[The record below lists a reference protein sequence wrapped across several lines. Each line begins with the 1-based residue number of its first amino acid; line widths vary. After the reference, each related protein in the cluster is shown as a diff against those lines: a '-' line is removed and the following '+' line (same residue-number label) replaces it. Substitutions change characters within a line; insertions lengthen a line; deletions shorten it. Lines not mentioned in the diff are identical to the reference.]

1 MGKIPVALT
10 CLGGRP
16 DTLIGGSCY
25 TDGPNA
31 IVQSLLEYYIS
42 KTLEKYGKI
51 VGIVVPD
58 TGVSV
63 LFLSALLKEKK
74 INKDSVT
81 ILITKSSLTAIPESL
96 YNKFISQGDQ
106 VFDISMH
113 SIDSQ
118 SSWIL
123 GNSSIVFSYPDIE
136 DVIPEHV
143 LHSYTSKLVKIKTGT
158 IGGNNGE
165 N

>member
-1 MGKIPVALT
+1 M
-10 CLGGRP
+10 
-16 DTLIGGSCY
+16 
-25 TDGPNA
+25 
-31 IVQSLLEYYIS
+31 EYCIS
-42 KTLEKYGKI
+42 KTLKEYGKV

-58 TGVSV
+58 TGVSI

-74 INKDSVT
+74 LNKDSVT
-81 ILITKSSLTAIPESL
+81 ILITKTSLTDIPESL

-113 SIDSQ
+113 PVDSQ
-118 SSWIL
+118 SSWVL
-123 GNSSIVFSYPDIE
+123 SNSSIVLSYPDIE

-143 LHSYTSKLVKIKTGT
+143 LHSYTSKFVKIKTGT
-158 IGGNNGE
+158 VGGYSYE